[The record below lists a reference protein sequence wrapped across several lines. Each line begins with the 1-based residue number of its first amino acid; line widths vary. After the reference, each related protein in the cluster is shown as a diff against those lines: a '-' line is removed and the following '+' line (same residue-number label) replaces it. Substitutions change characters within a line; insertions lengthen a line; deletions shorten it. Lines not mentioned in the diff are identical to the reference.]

1 MRFNAT
7 DGLALALI
15 GVSAVASVGIT
26 AGLRT
31 ADAAMD
37 RVERLETVEQLERVR
52 VEQIVRHEHDSEGM
66 HEHRVEGRLDDES
79 HARLHERGDREEGAT
94 VLRIRGDASAA
105 APQVRIRSRTSQG
118 QATIAVTEAVAQP
131 LIYIDGE
138 RYEGEVSDLS
148 PDDIDRIE
156 IVKGAAALELFGDEA
171 VGGVIQIF
179 LKASASQNPGR

>member
-37 RVERLETVEQLERVR
+37 RVDRLEKVERVERVR
-52 VEQIVRHEHDSEGM
+52 VEQIVRHEHGTEAM
-66 HEHRVEGRLDDES
+66 HEHRVEDRLDDGE
-79 HARLHERGDREEGAT
+79 HARLHIRRDRGEGAT
-94 VLRIRGDASAA
+94 VVRIRGDASAT
-105 APQVRIRSRTSQG
+105 APQVRIRSRSADGQG
-118 QATIAVTEAVAQP
+118 AITVTEAVAQP

-138 RYEGEVSDLS
+138 RYEGEVSDLA
-148 PDDIDRIE
+148 PDDIERIE
-156 IVKGAAALELFGDEA
+156 IVKGAAALELFGEEA

-179 LKASASQNPGR
+179 LKASASPSSGR